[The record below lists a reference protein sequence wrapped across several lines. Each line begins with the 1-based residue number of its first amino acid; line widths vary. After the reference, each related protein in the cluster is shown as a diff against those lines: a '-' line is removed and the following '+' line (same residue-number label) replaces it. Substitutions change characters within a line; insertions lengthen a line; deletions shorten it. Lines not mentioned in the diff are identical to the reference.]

1 MSSLIE
7 SRGYIDRTLNIN
19 GVGTLAQGST
29 DPDGYGRERMHDETV
44 LDKMIK
50 RTHVDTDKRSYHRRL
65 GEMIAKVKAETKWKD
80 IFKIPYRTYRKRG
93 HEEKY

>member
-7 SRGYIDRTLNIN
+7 SRGYIDRITHIVVFTPLP
-19 GVGTLAQGST
+19 TRPT
-29 DPDGYGRERMHDETV
+29 DPDGYGCERMHDETV

-50 RTHVDTDKRSYHRRL
+50 RTHVNTDKKSYHRRL

-80 IFKIPYRTYRKRG
+80 IFKVVDKAQKRIN
-93 HEEKY
+93 ETK

>member
-7 SRGYIDRTLNIN
+7 SRGFIDRTININ
-19 GVGTLAQGST
+19 GVGALAQGPT
-29 DPDGYGRERMHDETV
+29 DPDGYGCKRMHDEAV

-50 RTHVDTDKRSYHRRL
+50 RTHANTDKKSYHRRL

-80 IFKIPYRTYRKRG
+80 IFRIVEKAQKRINEG
-93 HEEKY
+93 K

>member
-1 MSSLIE
+1 M
-7 SRGYIDRTLNIN
+7 GA
-19 GVGTLAQGST
+19 LAQGPT

-80 IFKIPYRTYRKRG
+80 IFRIVEKAQKRIN
-93 HEEKY
+93 EEKY